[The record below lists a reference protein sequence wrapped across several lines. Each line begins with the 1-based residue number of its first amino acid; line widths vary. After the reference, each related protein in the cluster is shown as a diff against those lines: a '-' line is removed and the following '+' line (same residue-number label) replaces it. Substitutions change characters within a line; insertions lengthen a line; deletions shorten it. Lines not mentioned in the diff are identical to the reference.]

1 MNVTYVKDKTV
12 IVRPT
17 DPKNPTDPVDPTN
30 PDGPKYPNGVSE
42 KDLNKTVSRTI
53 TYTGADKNPAS
64 VTQTGTYTRTATVD
78 AKTGELLGYGDW
90 ILVTSADGN
99 NTNDG
104 FTAVTSPK
112 VLGYTADKNATAVTL
127 GNDAVTN
134 FKAGSTDV
142 TVTYT
147 KDGTVEVTTP
157 TDPTQPVDPSN
168 PDGPKMPE
176 ITADDL
182 LQTVTRTITYKVN
195 ASNDPNTPAAPA
207 TVTQTTSY
215 KRSAII
221 DLKTGE
227 ILRYTDWIVNGINK
241 FVAVDSPVVEN
252 YQADPACVS
261 EITLSNNEINSI
273 HLGEKTS
280 HFNQTVSYNF
290 VGTVTT
296 TKDPDGGTTTVTK
309 NPNGDVTDVNK
320 TWPDGDKTH
329 VHVDI
334 NTGRE
339 TVTETPKD
347 KGSLPEVT
355 VDPGQTVTVGQ
366 TTVHNDEPKGV
377 VTLTHDSGNDKGSFV
392 TVVNK
397 DGSTS
402 YSYAKDTTDNTGNT
416 SKQISVQKIPNVTT
430 NAVAI
435 TSTKRSATNTK
446 KTNTKNLPQ
455 TDEQTNETD
464 AIIGMSLLG
473 MILSLVGIKWR
484 KHERD

>member
-227 ILRYTDWIVNGINK
+227 IL
-241 FVAVDSPVVEN
+241 
-252 YQADPACVS
+252 
-261 EITLSNNEINSI
+261 
-273 HLGEKTS
+273 
-280 HFNQTVSYNF
+280 
-290 VGTVTT
+290 
-296 TKDPDGGTTTVTK
+296 
-309 NPNGDVTDVNK
+309 
-320 TWPDGDKTH
+320 
-329 VHVDI
+329 
-334 NTGRE
+334 
-339 TVTETPKD
+339 
-347 KGSLPEVT
+347 
-355 VDPGQTVTVGQ
+355 
-366 TTVHNDEPKGV
+366 
-377 VTLTHDSGNDKGSFV
+377 
-392 TVVNK
+392 
-397 DGSTS
+397 
-402 YSYAKDTTDNTGNT
+402 
-416 SKQISVQKIPNVTT
+416 
-430 NAVAI
+430 
-435 TSTKRSATNTK
+435 
-446 KTNTKNLPQ
+446 
-455 TDEQTNETD
+455 
-464 AIIGMSLLG
+464 
-473 MILSLVGIKWR
+473 
-484 KHERD
+484 